1 MTDPWD
7 LFRRG
12 ARSVGT
18 SDGMRRYYL
27 RIPRCRSCR
36 KVHLV
41 RWEARATGLCAKCR
55 ADLAAERKP

>member
-1 MTDPWD
+1 VTDPWD
-7 LFRRG
+7 RLRRG

-55 ADLAAERKP
+55 RANLRKAKP